1 MRAIEI
7 AIFLIVLQASV
18 GFVSGLDLFST
29 GLDAG
34 DNQFSAYGDDTQWD
48 AASETETSDS
58 IMDYATITAKMTIG
72 ALQKIVGILSAI
84 FVIYP
89 VLVTTFMIPAPVAA
103 ILQVMIYAIY
113 GIAYIEYRRGM
124 DIF

>member
-34 DNQFSAYGDDTQWD
+34 ENQYTDYGDDTQWD
-48 AASETETSDS
+48 REEDATTTPGVIDTASVAID
-58 IMDYATITAKMTIG
+58 MTIG
-72 ALQKIVGILSAI
+72 ALLKVIEILGAI
-84 FVIYP
+84 FIIYP

-113 GIAYIEYRRGM
+113 GIAYVEYRRGM